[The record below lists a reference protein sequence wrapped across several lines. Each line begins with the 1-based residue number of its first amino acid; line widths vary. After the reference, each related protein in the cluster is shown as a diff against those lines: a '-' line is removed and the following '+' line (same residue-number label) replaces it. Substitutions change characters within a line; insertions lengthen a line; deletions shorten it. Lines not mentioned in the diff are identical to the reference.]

1 MHCFPAAQRRWGPT
15 MTTFNQPYIRDELT
29 IDNNVQ
35 TYYNNCTGAGRR
47 TVSAR
52 RPGTAHAILIG
63 WALSR
68 R

>member
-1 MHCFPAAQRRWGPT
+1 

-29 IDNNVQ
+29 IDD
-35 TYYNNCTGAGRR
+35 NCTGAGRR

-52 RPGTAHAILIG
+52 RPGTAHATLID

>member
-1 MHCFPAAQRRWGPT
+1 
-15 MTTFNQPYIRDELT
+15 MTTFNQPYIRDKLT
-29 IDNNVQ
+29 IDDNVQ
-35 TYYNNCTGAGRR
+35 KFRNGCTGAGRR

-52 RPGTAHAILIG
+52 RPGTAHAILID